1 MHWVTLTFVQV
12 LRQLLTQKC
21 LVITVCLHLIEVIQ
35 YRLTSQGQEI
45 DADPFASVVPDG
57 ICL

>member
-1 MHWVTLTFVQV
+1 MTLTFVQV
-12 LRQLLTQKC
+12 LRQLHPEKY
-21 LVITVCLHLIEVIQ
+21 LVITVCLHAIEVIQ

-57 ICL
+57 IRL